1 MSGGN
6 EAFAALQAK
15 VIDDVFSLTT
25 GEEMVRRQAEQL
37 TFDTC
42 NALAALEQ
50 TATHVRVFGLDP
62 ESAFCPAADKRLLAH
77 LPPPLAQRW
86 TEWKGEYQRLAAR
99 NPKLALHDMLSWIS
113 ETHVFSSWPTGWE
126 DRIRDWVDADSLMP
140 MPFDDRLEIIKPEFY
155 AQLRKLRAECQ
166 GWLHCDGET
175 VRFVLDPG

>member
-1 MSGGN
+1 
-6 EAFAALQAK
+6 
-15 VIDDVFSLTT
+15 
-25 GEEMVRRQAEQL
+25 
-37 TFDTC
+37 
-42 NALAALEQ
+42 
-50 TATHVRVFGLDP
+50 
-62 ESAFCPAADKRLLAH
+62 
-77 LPPPLAQRW
+77 
-86 TEWKGEYQRLAAR
+86 
-99 NPKLALHDMLSWIS
+99 MLSWIS